1 MANFTN
7 LFFELCTIL
16 SQSISSQPFVLY
28 LLIVLSTLPLGSPE
42 EAPCTMQHYWS
53 GGFFPE
59 YGASLLRYYVDGEA
73 NASVVLPLGMA
84 HGMAADMDDNAP
96 WNAGD
101 IMGKTG
107 VGYVNVKCSFENI
120 ASGQPP

>member
-1 MANFTN
+1 
-7 LFFELCTIL
+7 
-16 SQSISSQPFVLY
+16 
-28 LLIVLSTLPLGSPE
+28 
-42 EAPCTMQHYWS
+42 MQHYWS

-107 VGYVNVKCSFENI
+107 VGYVNVKYPFENI